1 MQVSSIIKSPIAR
14 RIAATAMLLGASVGV
29 TKVSANNNNSQI
41 QASAKTEFVSKE
53 AAQAINSYIIAHQN
67 TQGPIRQL
75 ASMHKYYDKETLT
88 PHLSSFSST
97 YKDYGELAGV
107 AYESY
112 VLHAL
117 QANKVLEN
125 IKKNYYIPHNQ
136 VIVEKNGEQ
145 YHYNTQKIVDNAQQ
159 EIDEANKR
167 AGFEQFKPLNDTK
180 EKFEQR
186 YAQTDKLL
194 TAYYEF
200 CFSELANLIYSKAS
214 FQEYIASIDSTMAK
228 ASKELGCEYLISAY
242 NRDCESFEKQQKT
255 QGIQKQVDLLAYK
268 MWRRDSYISDYI
280 FTTTQ
285 IRKASVCVLAN
296 EINLSSYENHFGHLA
311 PKPNP

>member
-1 MQVSSIIKSPIAR
+1 MKVSSIIKNPVAR
-14 RIAATAMLLGASVGV
+14 KITATAMLLSASIGI
-29 TKVSANNNNSQI
+29 TSVSASNNNVPRQT
-41 QASAKTEFVSKE
+41 SAKTELVGKE
-53 AAQAINSYIIAHQN
+53 AAQAINSYMIAYQN
-67 TQGPIRQL
+67 AQGPIRQL
-75 ASMHKYYDKETLT
+75 ASMHKYYDKEILA

-117 QANKVLEN
+117 KANDVLEN
-125 IKKNYYIPHNQ
+125 IKKNYYIPYNQ
-136 VIVEKNGEQ
+136 VIVEKNGEK
-145 YHYNTQKIVDNAQQ
+145 YRFNTQQIVDNAQQ
-159 EIDEANKR
+159 ELDEANKR
-167 AGFEQFKPLNDTK
+167 AGFEQFKPLNDTQ

-186 YAQTDKLL
+186 YAETDKLL

-200 CFSELANLIYSKAS
+200 CFSEISNLISSKAS
-214 FQEYIASIDSTMAK
+214 FQEYVDSIDSTMAK
-228 ASKELGCEYLISAY
+228 AAKELGCEYLISAY
-242 NRDCESFEKQQKT
+242 NRECEIFEKQQQT